1 MVSTGKTCKAFVK
14 HPLDGPRSYTRAHRA
29 LGHTLPTMRTSED
42 STHWRA
48 VGVVSEICYRGH
60 RGGA

>member
-14 HPLDGPRSYTRAHRA
+14 HPLDGPKSYTRAHRA

-42 STHWRA
+42 STH
-48 VGVVSEICYRGH
+48 
-60 RGGA
+60 